1 MHIEDGALRER
12 LIGLKLQRDE
22 TAKDI
27 GDVQKRLSSAE
38 PIITPE
44 KINRIA
50 LLLRDKLHN
59 GPSESGRPLLACL
72 WTTSITDEEIR
83 ISGPKAVLARPA
95 LDGMEQAT
103 PGVLSFVR
111 EWRTRRDSN
120 PWPLPSEGS
129 ALSS

>member
-1 MHIEDGALRER
+1 LLVKLRHGHEEAEAGLARLLGLVEKGLMHIEDGALRER

-59 GPSESGRPLLACL
+59 GPSEPRQAFARLLM
-72 WTTSITDEEIR
+72 DEVNH
-83 ISGPKAVLARPA
+83 G
-95 LDGMEQAT
+95 
-103 PGVLSFVR
+103 
-111 EWRTRRDSN
+111 
-120 PWPLPSEGS
+120 
-129 ALSS
+129 